1 MGKKDGCKN
10 NPSKSST
17 TKVEEPIPCGYLMP
31 TMWVFNGM
39 KLSTMY
45 VEVKVVW
52 NCESLREHSLEIIN
66 FGIKKMIALS
76 EKELWTCTNHENCHT
91 WTEKFKEDADDEKY
105 YWRSVF
111 IQ

>member
-1 MGKKDGCKN
+1 
-10 NPSKSST
+10 
-17 TKVEEPIPCGYLMP
+17 
-31 TMWVFNGM
+31 
-39 KLSTMY
+39 
-45 VEVKVVW
+45 
-52 NCESLREHSLEIIN
+52 
-66 FGIKKMIALS
+66 MIALS